1 MVQGRGRRVLGTLE
15 RKEGGDR
22 RLCVVAE
29 RIVPPELEQR
39 GVERLA
45 TVHSHGVLQAPLEE
59 DEVAGVHHRS
69 APRSR
74 SRRAM
79 MFLWISAVPP

>member
-1 MVQGRGRRVLGTLE
+1 MVHGRGRPALNPGA
-15 RKEGGDR
+15 KEGRDR

-29 RIVPPELEQR
+29 RIVPPELEQCR
-39 GVERLA
+39 LERLA
-45 TVHSHGVLQAPLEE
+45 VVHPHGVLQAPLEE
-59 DEVAGVHHRS
+59 DEIAGVHHRS

>member
-1 MVQGRGRRVLGTLE
+1 MCVGTLE

-22 RLCVVAE
+22 RLGVVAE

-45 TVHSHGVLQAPLEE
+45 SVLSHRVLQTPREE